1 MFGKL
6 IPQGG
11 GDPIPLM
18 KKKLLIGRRES
29 CAVVLR
35 FSNVSAPHSL
45 LVIEHGYWFAKD
57 LNSRNG
63 TRVNGS
69 RIERKRRDPG
79 CILRIAKH
87 IYEVDYSPTELGA
100 QGPPP
105 PDEEVYGQILNRSLL
120 DRAGLTSRETQQRST
135 RPTAISQDDLTD
147 SK

>member
-29 CAVVLR
+29 CDVVLR
-35 FSNVSAPHSL
+35 FSNVSAHHCQ
-45 LVIEHGYWFAKD
+45 LVVEHGYWFVKD

-69 RIERKRRDPG
+69 RIERKRLDPG
-79 CILRIAKH
+79 SHLRIAKH
-87 IYEVDYSPTELGA
+87 IYEVEYSPTDLGA
-100 QGPPP
+100 AGPPP
-105 PDEEVYGQILNRSLL
+105 PDEEVFTQILNRSLL
-120 DRAGLTSRETQQRST
+120 ARAGLESVDTPRRNTTS
-135 RPTAISQDDLTD
+135 TAVSQDDTAGD
-147 SK
+147 

>member
-29 CAVVLR
+29 CDIVLR
-35 FSNVSAPHSL
+35 FSNVSAHHCQL
-45 LVIEHGYWFAKD
+45 LVEHGYWFAKD

-69 RIERKRRDPG
+69 RIERKRLDPG
-79 CILRIAKH
+79 CVLRIAKH
-87 IYEVDYSPTELGA
+87 IYEVSYSPSNLGA

-105 PDEEVYGQILNRSLL
+105 PDEEVYSQILNRSLL
-120 DRAGLTSRETQQRST
+120 DRAGLTSSDTPQRNT
-135 RPTAISQDDLTD
+135 RTTPVPQDDLTD
-147 SK
+147 G

>member
-29 CAVVLR
+29 CDVVLR
-35 FSNVSAPHSL
+35 FSNVSAHHCQ
-45 LVIEHGYWFAKD
+45 LVVEHGYWFAKD

-69 RIERKRRDPG
+69 RIERKRLDPG
-79 CILRIAKH
+79 SILRIAKH
-87 IYEVDYSPTELGA
+87 VYEVQYSPAELGA

-105 PDEEVYGQILNRSLL
+105 PDEEVYSQILNRSLL
-120 DRAGLTSRETQQRST
+120 DRAGLTSRETAQGNT
-135 RPTAISQDDLTD
+135 RPTPVPQDDLTD
-147 SK
+147 G

>member
-18 KKKLLIGRRES
+18 NKKLLIGRRES
-29 CAVVLR
+29 CDIVLR
-35 FSNVSAPHSL
+35 FSNVSAHHCQ
-45 LVIEHGYWFAKD
+45 LVVEHGYWFAKD

-69 RIERKRRDPG
+69 RIERKRLDPG
-79 CILRIAKH
+79 CVLRIAKH
-87 IYEVDYSPTELGA
+87 VYEVQYSPAELGA

-105 PDEEVYGQILNRSLL
+105 PDEEVYSQILNRSLL
-120 DRAGLTSRETQQRST
+120 DRAGLTSSDTPRRNT
-135 RPTAISQDDLTD
+135 RPTPVPQDDLTD
-147 SK
+147 G